1 MHLPKQKQEFS
12 AVPVGTPRPEELL
25 DELFGRAIEE
35 CKRSVELIEARDA
48 RGKGTAINKAL
59 EIVETLDLALDHT
72 VAPELCAHLESL
84 YLYVQE
90 RLVRANIEFD
100 AGPVA
105 EATKILEDLRSAFSQ
120 AAAAVS
126 VAK

>member
-1 MHLPKQKQEFS
+1 MQSPKQQHAYSE
-12 AVPVGTPRPEELL
+12 VPVENPRPEELL
-25 DELFGRAIEE
+25 DELFQKAVSE
-35 CKRSVELIEARDA
+35 CKRAVELIESRDA

-59 EIVETLDLALDHT
+59 EIVETLDLALDHQ

-105 EATKILEDLRSAFSQ
+105 EAAKILEDLRGAFAQ
-120 AAAAVS
+120 AAATS